1 MCGGSWCLDP
11 SLSPFL
17 VKFTQ
22 ILESILLD
30 NPHKAA
36 VLSVGCASFSS
47 TLFPST
53 QLSVNMLGYS
63 TLWPSHR
70 PSTNSL
76 LVSTGTRGEYNAAG
90 DSQAAVPFPTGFLNR
105 RDFDL
110 QWKIASSLSYLLLQL
125 GSNNGEASLPEK
137 APPGVRLL
145 HPVWLRGVLE
155 ELHQGSP
162 SGELTGGGKRRS
174 HPRVRRNGAASV
186 TLASSSTT
194 YLLPNTR
201 EETGSTQRRFSVCR
215 PARSS
220 ADVCQRG
227 AVCQCIGGGNT
238 PCGVSPHP
246 QGAQLALGLVL
257 SSGPTSAW
265 RQPSLSA
272 NLCSK
277 LKLLRASEAL
287 TDSSSS
293 TGPLCSPA
301 RTIER
306 SQEGTR
312 GGLGG
317 CNLLAPLR
325 NLTMRSCFPR
335 NRPSTASWCAVIAA
349 TCLCEKAHW
358 GKHILA

>member
-1 MCGGSWCLDP
+1 M
-11 SLSPFL
+11 
-17 VKFTQ
+17 
-22 ILESILLD
+22 
-30 NPHKAA
+30 
-36 VLSVGCASFSS
+36 
-47 TLFPST
+47 
-53 QLSVNMLGYS
+53 
-63 TLWPSHR
+63 
-70 PSTNSL
+70 
-76 LVSTGTRGEYNAAG
+76 
-90 DSQAAVPFPTGFLNR
+90 
-105 RDFDL
+105 
-110 QWKIASSLSYLLLQL
+110 
-125 GSNNGEASLPEK
+125 
-137 APPGVRLL
+137 
-145 HPVWLRGVLE
+145 
-155 ELHQGSP
+155 
-162 SGELTGGGKRRS
+162 
-174 HPRVRRNGAASV
+174 
-186 TLASSSTT
+186 
-194 YLLPNTR
+194 
-201 EETGSTQRRFSVCR
+201 CR

-257 SSGPTSAW
+257 SSGPTSTW

-306 SQEGTR
+306 FQEGTR

-335 NRPSTASWCAVIAA
+335 NRPSTAS
-349 TCLCEKAHW
+349 
-358 GKHILA
+358 

>member
-1 MCGGSWCLDP
+1 
-11 SLSPFL
+11 
-17 VKFTQ
+17 
-22 ILESILLD
+22 
-30 NPHKAA
+30 
-36 VLSVGCASFSS
+36 
-47 TLFPST
+47 
-53 QLSVNMLGYS
+53 MLGYS
-63 TLWPSHR
+63 TLWASHR

-186 TLASSSTT
+186 TLASSSHH
-194 YLLPNTR
+194 LPV
-201 EETGSTQRRFSVCR
+201 TQHKGRDWLNAEKVFSVSPSPQLCR
-215 PARSS
+215 CLPERRCVPMHRRRQHSVWSEPSPPGGTARL
-220 ADVCQRG
+220 G
-227 AVCQCIGGGNT
+227 IGT
-238 PCGVSPHP
+238 PRRWHP
-246 QGAQLALGLVL
+246 L

-272 NLCSK
+272 NLCSRQ
-277 LKLLRASEAL
+277 KLLRASEAL

-312 GGLGG
+312 GGLGR